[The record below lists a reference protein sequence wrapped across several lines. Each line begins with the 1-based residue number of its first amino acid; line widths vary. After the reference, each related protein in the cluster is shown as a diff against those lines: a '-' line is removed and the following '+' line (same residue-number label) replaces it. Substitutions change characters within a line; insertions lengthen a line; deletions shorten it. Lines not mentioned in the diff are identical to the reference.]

1 MEELDAAMKAG
12 TSLAVQ
18 YWMNWMLLIFA
29 SSLFFVWKD
38 KPARVVL
45 AAFIL
50 TMPIGFAIWSM
61 TKNVHLLGIAHLLIW
76 LPLLVYLYIKVIKTQ
91 EFELKSLYGVWLI
104 LLSSTILVS
113 LVFDVRD
120 VFLVLTGTK

>member
-12 TSLAVQ
+12 TSQAVQ

-29 SSLFFVWKD
+29 SSLFFVWKH
-38 KPARVVL
+38 KPARIVL

-50 TMPIGFAIWSM
+50 TMPVGFVIWMM

-76 LPLLVYLYIKVIKTQ
+76 LPLLVYLYLKVLRTKD
-91 EFELKSLYGVWLI
+91 FEVKSIFGIWVI
-104 LLSSTILVS
+104 LLSSTIFIS
-113 LVFDVRD
+113 LIFDVRD
-120 VFLVLTGTK
+120 IFLVFTAAK

>member
-1 MEELDAAMKAG
+1 MEELDVAMKAG
-12 TSLAVQ
+12 TSQAVQ
-18 YWMNWMLLIFA
+18 YWMNWMLLVFI
-29 SSLFFVWKD
+29 SSLFFVWRY

-76 LPLLVYLYIKVIKTQ
+76 LPLLVYLYNKVIKTK
-91 EFELKSLYGVWLI
+91 EFEFKSLYGVWLS
-104 LLSSTILVS
+104 LLSITILVS

-120 VFLVLTGTK
+120 LFLIFTGAK

>member
-12 TSLAVQ
+12 TSQAVQ
-18 YWMNWMLLIFA
+18 YWMNWMLVVFA
-29 SSLFFVWKD
+29 SSLFFVWKH
-38 KPARVVL
+38 KPARLVL

-50 TMPIGFAIWSM
+50 TMPIGFAIWIM
-61 TKNVHLLGIAHLLIW
+61 TKNVHLLGIAHLFIW

-91 EFELKSLYGVWLI
+91 EFKLKSLYGVWVT

-120 VFLVLTGTK
+120 LFLVLTGSK